1 MSVREQGRG
10 VHRPVGRPRHG
21 GILVFGTALLV
32 AILGFVALAIDVGY
46 MYVARQELRTAA
58 DAAALAAAGALGD
71 GGDLEAAKLAA
82 VSIAGQNSVTGTP
95 VTIDPNQDVI
105 FGRYEYNSDAGQW
118 QFVPWAEPYDAVKV
132 VARRTAQGSS
142 FGASPDGPVGL
153 LFARL
158 LGFDNVNVAA
168 SAIAKFQARDI
179 ALVIDLSGSMTYD
192 SALIHE
198 NKLDINM
205 EEVWTALGQPKFGK
219 MNKFNTLYYYSP
231 YYSTS
236 TIKSL
241 LELNGVQYPYPKGSW
256 DEYIW
261 YVRNAWHLGN
271 LGYRN
276 RYGLKTFMDY
286 LLMYRRSHSST
297 PQLADTPQ
305 QPITAVKQAVDIMV
319 EYLKTLDTPEWAA
332 FATFDTYAR
341 IEIQLTP
348 DLDQIKTA
356 MWDRQAGHYY
366 NFTNIGDGI
375 KFGHEALTN
384 EYSRPQAFK
393 VMVVFTDGRAN
404 RPNGWS
410 YAKQYALQRAQDA
423 AAAGIVIHT
432 ITFGSSA
439 DKQLMAQIAEIGSG
453 THYHVEG
460 FNVSQY
466 TQELQ
471 EVLLEIAA
479 NRPVVLVQ

>member
-1 MSVREQGRG
+1 MSVPR
-10 VHRPVGRPRHG
+10 HRPPSRRSIATTRTG
-21 GILVFGTALLV
+21 GILLFGTVLLV
-32 AILGFVALAIDVGY
+32 ALLGFVALAIDVGY
-46 MYVARQELRTAA
+46 IYVARHQLRTAA

-71 GGDLEAAKLAA
+71 GGDIEAAKLAA
-82 VSIAGQNSVTGTP
+82 VSIASQNEVDGSP

-105 FGRYEYNSDAGQW
+105 PGRYEYSAETGQW
-118 QFVPWAEPYDAVKV
+118 TFVPWAEPYDAVKV
-132 VARRTAQGSS
+132 VARRTGSGSS
-142 FGASPDGPVGL
+142 FGASADGPIGL

-158 LGFDNVNVAA
+158 LGFDTVDVAA

-198 NKLDINM
+198 NKLDINI
-205 EEVWTALGQPKFGK
+205 EDIWTALGKPTFGN
-219 MNKFNTLYYYSP
+219 MTKFNKLYYYSP

-236 TIKSL
+236 KIKSFL
-241 LELNGVQYPYPKGSW
+241 GLKGVPYPYPKGSW

-261 YVRNAWHLGN
+261 YVRNAWHLGKA
-271 LGYRN
+271 GYRHK
-276 RYGLKTFMDY
+276 YGLKTFIDY
-286 LLMYRRSHSST
+286 LLMYRRSHAST
-297 PQLADTPQ
+297 PQLADTPE
-305 QPITAVKQAVDIMV
+305 QPITAVKQAVEIMV

-341 IEIQLTP
+341 IELQLTP
-348 DLDQIKTA
+348 DLDQITAA

-366 NFTNIGDGI
+366 NFTNIGAGI
-375 KFGHEALTN
+375 KNGHEALTN
-384 EYSRPQAFK
+384 EYARPQAFK

-404 RPNGWS
+404 RPGGWTTG
-410 YAKQYALQRAQDA
+410 KQYAIERAQAA

-432 ITFGSSA
+432 ITFGSAA

-460 FNVSQY
+460 FNVQQY